1 MEWLKKLSD
10 AIDYIE
16 KNLDGEISYEEA
28 ARIAC
33 CSVYYF
39 QRMFTYVAGITLAE
53 YIRRRRMTQAAFE
66 LQRTETKVVDIALKY
81 GYTSPTSFNRA
92 FQKVHGISPKQA
104 KIKGCSLNVY
114 PVLRFSV
121 TVMGGESMTYRMEQ
135 KEEIRIV
142 GIRTPMTEDM
152 EENQKNIP
160 GFWEKSLKSENIR
173 KICQLSDREPKGV
186 LGVSV
191 YKNPQDI
198 YYYIAVSTDSPV
210 PDGMYEYTIPAATW
224 VIFKNDGRFKESV
237 QSIFRRFYT
246 DWLLVSGYEYAGLP
260 DLEVY
265 PFPTGSLD
273 AGYSEVWIA
282 VKKEG
287 EGNDGISD

>member
-16 KNLDGEISYEEA
+16 KNLDGEISYEMA

-33 CSVYYF
+33 CSTYYF

-53 YIRRRRMTQAAFE
+53 YIRRRRMSQAAFE
-66 LQRTETKVVDIALKY
+66 LQRTEEKVVDIALKY

-92 FQKVHGISPKQA
+92 FQKVHGISPNQA
-104 KIKGCSLNVY
+104 KSQGCSLNVY
-114 PVLRFSV
+114 PALQFSV
-121 TVMGGESMTYRMEQ
+121 TVTGGESMTYRMEE
-135 KEEIRIV
+135 KEELRIV

-152 EENQKNIP
+152 EENQRNIP
-160 GFWEKSLKSENIR
+160 VFWEKSLKSKYFQ
-173 KICQLSDREPKGV
+173 KICELSDQEPEGV

-198 YYYIAVSTDSPV
+198 FYYIAASTDHPV
-210 PDGMYEYTIPAATW
+210 PDGMYECTIPAATW
-224 VIFKNDGRFKESV
+224 VVFKNDGRFKESV
-237 QSIFRRFYT
+237 QSVFRRFYT

-260 DLEVY
+260 DIEVY
-265 PFPTGSLD
+265 PFPSGSSA
-273 AGYSEVWIA
+273 AGHSEVWIA

-287 EGNDGISD
+287 EK

>member
-1 MEWLKKLSD
+1 
-10 AIDYIE
+10 
-16 KNLDGEISYEEA
+16 
-28 ARIAC
+28 
-33 CSVYYF
+33 
-39 QRMFTYVAGITLAE
+39 
-53 YIRRRRMTQAAFE
+53 
-66 LQRTETKVVDIALKY
+66 
-81 GYTSPTSFNRA
+81 
-92 FQKVHGISPKQA
+92 
-104 KIKGCSLNVY
+104 
-114 PVLRFSV
+114 
-121 TVMGGESMTYRMEQ
+121 MTYRMEQ

-160 GFWEKSLKSENIR
+160 GFWEKSLKSENIW

-237 QSIFRRFYT
+237 QSIFRWFYA

-282 VKKEG
+282 VKKKEMLL
-287 EGNDGISD
+287 

>member
-173 KICQLSDREPKGV
+173 KICQLSDREPKG
-186 LGVSV
+186 GCWASV
-191 YKNPQDI
+191 YTRI
-198 YYYIAVSTDSPV
+198 HRI
-210 PDGMYEYTIPAATW
+210 YTITLPYLQT
-224 VIFKNDGRFKESV
+224 V
-237 QSIFRRFYT
+237 QCRMECMSIPYLPPPGLFSKMTGDLRKVCRAFSAGFMRIGSWYPVMNMQVFR
-246 DWLLVSGYEYAGLP
+246 
-260 DLEVY
+260 
-265 PFPTGSLD
+265 
-273 AGYSEVWIA
+273 I
-282 VKKEG
+282 
-287 EGNDGISD
+287 